1 MLKDGD
7 VAVSGKE
14 VLRLAEKFGK
24 GWFAIMVS
32 EQISNITAI
41 PDYILDAI
49 VFACPTLNKSILCS
63 IAKYRLRKLKDNH
76 YTGDETDYQ
85 SLLSKITLNED
96 PTEALEYFTNEL
108 PDDLLSTLISKLN
121 A

>member
-1 MLKDGD
+1 MNFY
-7 VAVSGKE
+7 ATE
-14 VLRLAEKFGK
+14 
-24 GWFAIMVS
+24 
-32 EQISNITAI
+32 
-41 PDYILDAI
+41 
-49 VFACPTLNKSILCS
+49 SILCS